1 MTTDPLAWI
10 ADELNQLEK
19 QSLRRQQT
27 MRENAGDGA
36 RVVWNG
42 TTYANFGSND
52 YLDLANH
59 PRIRQAAEAAIASH
73 GWGSGASPVVS
84 GRTDLHAQLERR
96 LAEFEGTESALLF
109 PTGYAANAGTIPAL
123 AGSGDIIFSDARNHA
138 SIIDGCKLSGAAVRI
153 YRHLDVD
160 DLASQLRE
168 SASARRKL
176 IVTDSLFSMDGDV
189 APLAQIANLARER
202 GAMLMVDEA
211 HATGVFG
218 PHGRGACEAAHVEE
232 SAHIRVGTLSK
243 ALGSHG
249 GFVVGS
255 RLLIDW
261 LANRARPYFFS
272 TSAPAA
278 IAAAGL
284 AAIEIVQAE
293 PQRRARLLQSAMHL
307 RSRLRAKG
315 WNVGQSAGQIVPVIV
330 GDPSRA
336 LSLATKL
343 REQGIYVPAIRPPSV
358 PPGESLLRI
367 SLSCGHTDG
376 DLERLIEAIGAP
388 PNRTD

>member
-10 ADELNQLEK
+10 TNELDQLEK
-19 QSLRRQQT
+19 QALRRQPAV
-27 MRENAGDGA
+27 RENAGDGA
-36 RVVWNG
+36 KVVWNG

-52 YLDLANH
+52 YLGLAND

-73 GWGSGASPVVS
+73 GWGAGASPVVS
-84 GRTDLHAQLERR
+84 GRTDLHALLERR
-96 LAEFEGTESALLF
+96 LAEVEGTESALLF
-109 PTGYAANAGTIPAL
+109 TTGYAANAGTIPAL
-123 AGSGDIIFSDARNHA
+123 VGPGDAVFSDARNHA
-138 SIIDGCKLSGAAVRI
+138 SIIDGCKLSGANVCI

-160 DLASQLRE
+160 DLARQLTE
-168 SASARRKL
+168 SATARRKL

-189 APLAQIANLARER
+189 APLAQIANLAHEH

-218 PHGRGACEAAHVEE
+218 AGGRGACEAANVEE
-232 SAHIRVGTLSK
+232 GVHIRVGTLSK

-255 RLLIDW
+255 RSLIDW
-261 LANRARPYFFS
+261 LTNRARPYFFS

-284 AAIEIVQAE
+284 AAIAIVRSE
-293 PQRRARLLQSAMHL
+293 PHRRKQLLQSAERL
-307 RSRLRAKG
+307 RSRLRANG
-315 WNVGQSAGQIVPVIV
+315 WNVGRSAGQIVPVIV
-330 GDPSRA
+330 GDPARA
-336 LSLATKL
+336 LSLAAKL

-367 SLSCGHTDG
+367 SLSYAHS
-376 DLERLIEAIGAP
+376 DLDLDHLIESLG
-388 PNRTD
+388 RSSG

>member
-10 ADELNQLEK
+10 TNELDQLEK
-19 QSLRRQQT
+19 QALRRQPAV
-27 MRENAGDGA
+27 RENAGDGA
-36 RVVWNG
+36 KVVWNG

-52 YLDLANH
+52 YLGLAND

-73 GWGSGASPVVS
+73 GWGAGASPVVS
-84 GRTDLHAQLERR
+84 GRTDLHALLERR
-96 LAEFEGTESALLF
+96 LAEVEGTESALLF
-109 PTGYAANAGTIPAL
+109 TTGYAANAGTIPAL
-123 AGSGDIIFSDARNHA
+123 VGPGDVVFSDARNHA
-138 SIIDGCKLSGAAVRI
+138 SIIDGCKLSGANVCI

-160 DLASQLRE
+160 DLARQLTE
-168 SASARRKL
+168 SGNARRKL
-176 IVTDSLFSMDGDV
+176 IVTDSLFSMDGDI
-189 APLAQIANLARER
+189 APLAQIANLAREH

-218 PHGRGACEAAHVEE
+218 AGGRGACEAAHVEE
-232 SAHIRVGTLSK
+232 GVHIRVGTLSK

-261 LANRARPYFFS
+261 LINRARPYFFS

-284 AAIEIVQAE
+284 AAIEIVRSE
-293 PQRRARLLQSAMHL
+293 PHRRKQVLQSAEQL
-307 RSRLRAKG
+307 RSRLRANG

-330 GDPSRA
+330 GVPARA
-336 LSLATKL
+336 LSLAAKL

-367 SLSCGHTDG
+367 SLSYAHSDC
-376 DLERLIEAIGAP
+376 DLDHLIESLG
-388 PNRTD
+388 RSSG